1 MFNDDQRITITIT
14 QSSIEKPSIWLQRV
28 AFYLR
33 FRLPNPRNAVLLLHS
48 RSCAT
53 PTQIAALKSYSCA
66 FCSNS
71 AEENLALLQMIK
83 ISVRSSCTLR
93 ILKSHAEFFPGK
105 LLEPRICCLR
115 TSATKVER
123 RSQWSHN
130 SDAFDIS
137 LRIPGGSAE
146 ILKNISK
153 TKSDFHQYKS
163 DQYCSIQKISEDK
176 SYDRPATVLVFDTE
190 TTGLSR
196 EWGRIIEI
204 AIRDLIGGKN
214 STFQTLINPG
224 RAVPNT
230 DVHGISSDMVSRPGI
245 PSFEELIPILLQ
257 FVSSRQRS
265 SRPVLWIAH
274 NERRFDVPFLIR
286 EFKRSKLGS
295 FSLNALRE
303 HYRIPLEGPAHRA
316 MQDVNVL
323 AHVVQHI
330 TYELRIT
337 TLELMQIAFRPSDI
351 SKSC

>member
-1 MFNDDQRITITIT
+1 MSFA
-14 QSSIEKPSIWLQRV
+14 PIWSGN
-28 AFYLR
+28 F
-33 FRLPNPRNAVLLLHS
+33 H
-48 RSCAT
+48 
-53 PTQIAALKSYSCA
+53 QISYVGSN
-66 FCSNS
+66 CSF
-71 AEENLALLQMIK
+71 
-83 ISVRSSCTLR
+83 R

-105 LLEPRICCLR
+105 QLEPRIFHLR
-115 TSATKVER
+115 PLATKLEQR
-123 RSQWSHN
+123 NLWSHN
-130 SDAFDIS
+130 SDACGIS
-137 LRIPGGSAE
+137 LRIPDGIAE
-146 ILKNISK
+146 WLKNDSK
-153 TKSDFHQYKS
+153 KKSDFLHCGILTIS
-163 DQYCSIQKISEDK
+163 DDK
-176 SYDRPATVLVFDTE
+176 VFDRPATVLVFDTE

-196 EWGRIIEI
+196 VRGRIIEI

-224 RAVPNT
+224 RTVPNT

-265 SRPVLWIAH
+265 GRPVLWIAH
-274 NERRFDVPFLIR
+274 NGRRFDVPFLIM
-286 EFKRSKLGS
+286 EFKRCSMEIPDDWYFLDTLYLARQLRNSDGSKLGS

-330 TYELRIT
+330 TYDLRIT
-337 TLELMQIAFRPSDI
+337 ILELMQIAFRPSDI

>member
-1 MFNDDQRITITIT
+1 M
-14 QSSIEKPSIWLQRV
+14 PSI
-28 AFYLR
+28 YL
-33 FRLPNPRNAVLLLHS
+33 LPLRKC
-48 RSCAT
+48 RIC
-53 PTQIAALKSYSCA
+53 
-66 FCSNS
+66 
-71 AEENLALLQMIK
+71 
-83 ISVRSSCTLR
+83 VRSSCTLT

-115 TSATKVER
+115 TLASKVER

-137 LRIPGGSAE
+137 LRVPGGAAE

-163 DQYCSIQKISEDK
+163 DEYCSIQKVSEDK
-176 SYDRPATVLVFDTE
+176 EYDRPATVLVFDTE

-196 EWGRIIEI
+196 ERGRIIEI

-274 NERRFDVPFLIR
+274 NGRRFDVPFLIR
-286 EFKRSKLGS
+286 EFKRCSMEIPEDWYFLDTLYLARQLRKSDGSKLGS

-303 HYRIPLEGPAHRA
+303 HYRIPMEGPAHRA

-323 AHVVQHI
+323 AHIVQHI

-351 SKSC
+351 SKSS